1 MDKRNHKA
9 GIKNDKMKEALKEW
23 FELTEQNKRNIFAET
38 ARKKALPISSIEKDW
53 WVVQTLGVIFST
65 EYADKLIF
73 KGGTSLSK
81 AWNLIERLSEDVD
94 LVLDRDFLGFAG
106 ELSKTGIRNLRHA
119 SYDFLTTK
127 FTNELSDKFKS
138 LGFTDV
144 VVKYRE
150 VVNLDQDPLIIEIYY
165 PKLTEQ
171 DTYLR
176 PGVLVEVGC
185 RSLKEPYSQRIFST
199 MVAEAFADRAFA
211 DKPITIPTIN
221 PERTFLEKVFLLHEE
236 FQRPPEKRRVERLSR
251 HLYDIERL
259 SRTPFL
265 QKALQNK
272 ELYDT
277 IVAHR
282 SKFFHLQGV
291 DYTKHLPE
299 YIKIV
304 PPADLLP
311 LWEKDYDS
319 MTKSMVYGERLPFD
333 ELIQKIMEL
342 QEKINAINWNS

>member
-1 MDKRNHKA
+1 MDKRNHET
-9 GIKNDKMKEALKEW
+9 GIKNNKMKEILKEW

-38 ARKKALPISSIEKDW
+38 ARRKALPISSIEKDW
-53 WVVQTLGVIFST
+53 WVVQTLGVIFSM

-81 AWNLIERLSEDVD
+81 GWNLIERFSEDVD
-94 LVLDRDFLGFAG
+94 LVLDREYLGFAG
-106 ELSKTGIRNLRHA
+106 ELSKKDIHKLRYA

-127 FTNELSDKFKS
+127 FTDELNDKFKA

-150 VVNLDQDPLIIEIYY
+150 VVNHDQDPLIIEIYY

-176 PGVLVEVGC
+176 PGILVEVGS

-199 MVAEAFADRAFA
+199 MVAEVFADRPFA
-211 DKPITIPTIN
+211 DKPTTIPTVN

-236 FQRPPEKRRVERLSR
+236 FQRPPEKMRIERLSR
-251 HLYDIERL
+251 HLYDIEKL
-259 SRTPFL
+259 SQTPFL
-265 QKALQNK
+265 QKALQDK
-272 ELYDT
+272 ELYNT

-282 SKFFHLQGV
+282 SKFSHLQGV
-291 DYTKHLPE
+291 DYAKHFPE

-319 MTKSMVYGERLPFD
+319 MSKSMVYGERLPFD
-333 ELIQKIMEL
+333 ELMRKISAI